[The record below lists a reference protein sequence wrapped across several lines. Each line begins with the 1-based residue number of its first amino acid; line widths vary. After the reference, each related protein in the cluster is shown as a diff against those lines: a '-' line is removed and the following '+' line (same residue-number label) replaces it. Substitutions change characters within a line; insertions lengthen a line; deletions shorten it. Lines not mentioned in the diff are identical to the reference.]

1 MKVCRLKVWK
11 AFHHTGLQNTWKNKD
26 VCVYRKYP
34 KLSGCS
40 QRPDDDHSWWVPWC
54 CCTTR
59 YVKHPSWL
67 KDFVH
72 PRLHIAVVINSVIR
86 WRRKC
91 HVDKAIKVRWK
102 ENRFQHY
109 FCSAVGKHNSLYPSI
124 NCSQHQMHI
133 SEQLLQVVIV
143 QFWNTTQPHTASE
156 FLQLSHQPDHDINQL
171 LKV

>member
-1 MKVCRLKVWK
+1 MWK

-40 QRPDDDHSWWVPWC
+40 QRPGDDHGWWVPWC
-54 CCTTR
+54 RCMTR

-72 PRLHIAVVINSVIR
+72 LCLQITAVINSVIHR
-86 WRRKC
+86 KRKC
-91 HVDKAIKVRWK
+91 SVDKAIKVRWK
-102 ENRFQHY
+102 ENWFQHY
-109 FCSAVGKHNSLYPSI
+109 FCSAVGKHDSLHPSI
-124 NCSQHQMHI
+124 NCGRHQIHI
-133 SEQLLQVVIV
+133 SENLLQDVIV
-143 QFWNTTQPHTASE
+143 QFWNTTQSHTASQ
-156 FLQLSHQPDHDINQL
+156 FLQLSHQRDHDTKQL